1 MIITD
6 GAFPISSGYL
16 LAASEF
22 YYPTLPQPPQR
33 RFFTMVLRLNGRTV
47 RYDAG
52 AGTL

>member
-6 GAFPISSGYL
+6 GEFPISSGYL

-52 AGTL
+52 AGML